1 MLIFYFHSKGNA
13 IRTANFLDL
22 SSTDHPLFH
31 RYEENIPKKN
41 PSRRNYTIQYLNL
54 FSNEITIVVPFL
66 LAIEAPSHWSVA
78 LSPKS
83 S

>member
-31 RYEENIPKKN
+31 RYEENIPKKTVTAKLYN
-41 PSRRNYTIQYLNL
+41 SV
-54 FSNEITIVVPFL
+54 FKPFL
-66 LAIEAPSHWSVA
+66 
-78 LSPKS
+78 K
-83 S
+83 